1 MTIRFLTV
9 FICALLAFQS
19 GSAQITDTIPPG
31 KDTVPAAVRTD
42 SVKRAAVTQPKEP
55 VKDSARL
62 AIEAM
67 PRKAA
72 IRSAILPG
80 LGQIYNGRLWWIKVP
95 VIYGGLGTLA
105 GIYAW
110 NQNNYK
116 TFLTEAQY
124 RLEHNQQPQ
133 DPRFVNIDYEGIIRI
148 KDSYRR
154 DRDLTIIGM
163 VGFYALNIIEAY
175 VDAKFFRFDVSE
187 DLALKVTP
195 SMQMA
200 PSAYAYNPAAT
211 PTLKFSLSL
220 GKPVRRFGLS
230 H

>member
-1 MTIRFLTV
+1 MAFRFLTV
-9 FICALLAFQS
+9 LVCYLFAFNS
-19 GSAQITDTIPPG
+19 GTAQITDTIPAA
-31 KDTVPAAVRTD
+31 KDTVPVLKRDT
-42 SVKRAAVTQPKEP
+42 VKRPTITRQETP

-80 LGQIYNGRLWWIKVP
+80 LGQIYNGGLWWIKVP

-116 TFLTEAQY
+116 IFLNEAQY
-124 RLEHNQQPQ
+124 RLENNRQPL
-133 DPRFVNIDYEGIIRI
+133 DPRFVDIDYEGIVRI

-187 DLALKVTP
+187 DLALKITP
-195 SMQMA
+195 SLQTA
-200 PSAYAYNPAAT
+200 PSAYAYSPLAT

-220 GKPVRRFGLS
+220 GKPVRRTGLS

>member
-9 FICALLAFQS
+9 IVGVLLTFET
-19 GSAQITDTIPPG
+19 GFAQITDTIARA
-31 KDTVPAAVRTD
+31 KDTIPVSRADTVTRAIVTKPAG
-42 SVKRAAVTQPKEP
+42 P

-80 LGQIYNGRLWWIKVP
+80 LGQIYNGGLWWIKVP

-116 TFLTEAQY
+116 TFLAEAQY
-124 RLEHNQQPQ
+124 RQANNRQPQ
-133 DPRFVNIDYEGIIRI
+133 DPRYVFIDYEGIIRI

-154 DRDLTIIGM
+154 DRDLTLIGM

-195 SMQMA
+195 SVQMA
-200 PSAYAYNPAAT
+200 PSAYAYRPSAT

-220 GKPVRRFGLS
+220 GKPVTRFGL
-230 H
+230 

>member
-1 MTIRFLTV
+1 MVFRVLTV
-9 FICALLAFQS
+9 FVFVLFTFQS
-19 GSAQITDTIPPG
+19 VTAQVTDTVP
-31 KDTVPAAVRTD
+31 KDTVPVVRTD
-42 SVKRAAVTQPKEP
+42 TVKRAVITQPKGP

-80 LGQIYNGRLWWIKVP
+80 LGQIYNGGLWWIKVP
-95 VIYGGLGTLA
+95 VIYGGFGALGA
-105 GIYAW
+105 VYAW

-116 TFLTEAQY
+116 TFLREAQY
-124 RLEHNQQPQ
+124 RQANNFQPQ
-133 DPRFVNIDYEGIIRI
+133 DPRYARFTYEGIVKI
-148 KDSYRR
+148 KDIYRR

-163 VGFYALNIIEAY
+163 AGLYALNIIEAY

-187 DLALKVTP
+187 DLSLNVAP
-195 SMQMA
+195 SMQMQ
-200 PSAYAYNPAAT
+200 PSAYAMNAT
-211 PTLKFSLSL
+211 AVPTLKFSLSL
-220 GKPVRRFGLS
+220 GKPVKRFGLS

>member
-1 MTIRFLTV
+1 MIIRFLTV
-9 FICALLAFQS
+9 FICALLIFQS
-19 GSAQITDTIPPG
+19 GSAQITDSIPAA
-31 KDTVPAAVRTD
+31 KDTVPV
-42 SVKRAAVTQPKEP
+42 VKRDTVKRGVVTQPKEP

-80 LGQIYNGRLWWIKVP
+80 LGQIYNGGLWWIKVP

-105 GIYAW
+105 GIYSW

-148 KDSYRR
+148 KDAYRR

-195 SMQMA
+195 SLQA
-200 PSAYAYNPAAT
+200 TPSAYAYTPTAT

-220 GKPVRRFGLS
+220 GKPVKRFGLT

>member
-1 MTIRFLTV
+1 MVFRLYTIILFFFV
-9 FICALLAFQS
+9 ALQPVA
-19 GSAQITDTIPPG
+19 AQITDTIPAVR
-31 KDTVPAAVRTD
+31 DTVPVVKADTAKVKAAQQ
-42 SVKRAAVTQPKEP
+42 KGP
-55 VKDSARL
+55 VKDSVRL

-80 LGQIYNGRLWWIKVP
+80 LGQIYNGGLWWIKVP
-95 VIYGGLGTLA
+95 VIYGGLGTLV

-124 RLEHNQQPQ
+124 RLEHNRQPG
-133 DPRFVNIDYEGIIRI
+133 DPRYAFIDYEGIIRI
-148 KDSYRR
+148 KDAYRR
-154 DRDLTIIGM
+154 DRDLTIIGIA
-163 VGFYALNIIEAY
+163 GFYALNIIEAY

-187 DLALKVTP
+187 DLSLKVTP
-195 SMQMA
+195 SMQMY
-200 PSAYAYNPAAT
+200 PSGYAYNPSAT

-220 GKPVRRFGLS
+220 GKPVKKFGLS

>member
-1 MTIRFLTV
+1 MIIRFLTV
-9 FICALLAFQS
+9 FFSALLIFQS
-19 GSAQITDTIPPG
+19 GSAQITDTIPTA
-31 KDTVPAAVRTD
+31 KDTVPVIRRDTVR
-42 SVKRAAVTQPKEP
+42 RAAVAQPKAP

-80 LGQIYNGRLWWIKVP
+80 LGQIYNGGLWWIKVP

-105 GIYAW
+105 GIYSW

-148 KDSYRR
+148 KDAYRR

-195 SMQMA
+195 SLQTA
-200 PSAYAYNPAAT
+200 QSAYAYTPTAT

-220 GKPVRRFGLS
+220 GKPVKRFGLS